1 MKAKNRKS
9 KPSKKSRSKEKYNE
23 YIYLPTNE
31 NENIP
36 LKRKKGI
43 FSFKY
48 NKIYIKLIAILI
60 FIIIFFKLLFYI
72 IDIINSHIDDKE
84 NIIIYKN
91 IVEDINE
98 LRRNKTKKKLNTT
111 ECIFW
116 ENNTIVNITKI
127 EEEIASYE
135 NMTPTFAYK
144 DLLYKRRRPKV
155 SLIIPVCNQ
164 EKYIKKIYVCIEN
177 QNLKSLEIIFVDDFS
192 SDNSSN
198 VIKELMEVDKRI
210 VYIKNKENKG
220 AFHSRN
226 IGVLNSKGEYIFCA
240 DVDDY
245 LLNDILYKSYKTSI
259 AYNLDILQFY
269 VMAGDFKKNIWWK
282 VLRYRSGIIRGN
294 EVKDIFFK
302 GTTRNTWDKF
312 VKREIF
318 VKSIEFM
325 GNKFRKD
332 KFVVYND
339 DVSIFGLL
347 EKAKSFGFLEE
358 IGYIYNWAVPNST
371 THKYQDI
378 KYTNDI
384 FKSCFTIME
393 YFYEQTENNKF
404 EKIQGFS
411 FFSRKVK
418 YYYSKNIEYLTEG
431 FDYIIS
437 VLDLYLN
444 SSFYNEEQKKAL
456 KEFKDSIISA
466 KKKKTG

>member
-1 MKAKNRKS
+1 MKGRNKRTKT
-9 KPSKKSRSKEKYNE
+9 SKKSNHKENLNDYMH
-23 YIYLPTNE
+23 LPTSE

-36 LKRKKGI
+36 LKRKKGK

-48 NKIYIKLIAILI
+48 NKYYTLLILI
-60 FIIIFFKLLFYI
+60 ILFIIIFIKLVFYI
-72 IDIINSHIDDKE
+72 IDILESHIDDDK

-91 IVEDINE
+91 VVKDIKE
-98 LRRNKTKKKLNTT
+98 LRENKTKQKLNTT
-111 ECIFW
+111 ECLFW
-116 ENNTIVNITKI
+116 ENNTNVNLRPI
-127 EEEIASYE
+127 EKEIAIYE

-164 EKYIKKIYVCIEN
+164 EKLIKKIYVCIEN

-198 VIKELMEVDKRI
+198 VIKELMKIDKRI

-226 IGVLNSKGEYIFCA
+226 IGVLNAKGEYVFCA

-245 LLNDILYKSYKTSI
+245 LLNDILYKSYITSI
-259 AYNLDILQFY
+259 TYDLDVLQFY
-269 VMAGDFKKNIWWK
+269 VMAGDFKKNVWWK
-282 VLRYRSGIIRGN
+282 VLKYRNGIIRGN
-294 EVKDIFFK
+294 EVKDVFFK

-312 VKREIF
+312 VKREVFI
-318 VKSIEFM
+318 KSIKFM
-325 GNKFRKD
+325 NKKFRND

-339 DVSIFGLL
+339 DVSIFGLM
-347 EKAKSFGFLEE
+347 ETAKSFGFLEE

-371 THKYQDI
+371 THKYQEV
-378 KYTNDI
+378 KYTNEV

-393 YFYEQTENNKF
+393 YFYEQTDNNEF
-404 EKIQGFS
+404 EKKQGFS
-411 FFSRKVK
+411 FFTRKVK
-418 YYYSKNIEYLTEG
+418 YYYTKNIEYLTDG
-431 FDYIIS
+431 FDYIIK

-444 SSFYNEEQKKAL
+444 SAFYNEAQKKN
-456 KEFKDSIISA
+456 S
-466 KKKKTG
+466 